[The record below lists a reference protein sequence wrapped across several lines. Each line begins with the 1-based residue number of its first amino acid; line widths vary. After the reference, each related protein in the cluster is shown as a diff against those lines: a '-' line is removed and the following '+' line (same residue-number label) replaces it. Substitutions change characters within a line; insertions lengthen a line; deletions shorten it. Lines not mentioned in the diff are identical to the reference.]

1 MPTKVTSLD
10 SSAMYIYCRVCAANG
25 NPKSPLRRE
34 MDTVKCA
41 LGHTMQGST
50 SMTASHGELPATAS
64 MDMVKANEIFLEQ
77 PTITD
82 MKWPIFVNPKVK
94 EKLES
99 KFSGRLMI
107 TLGTYLAALADDSM
121 IILTGEEAAKLR
133 KLGVHNG
140 KEMLASIEGGK
151 IAERERDEAVASVT
165 KFMGVLKAA
174 GVE

>member
-1 MPTKVTSLD
+1 MPTQIPTLDQSLV
-10 SSAMYIYCRVCAANG
+10 YTWCPTCRMQG
-25 NPKSPLRRE
+25 NPRSPLTRE
-34 MDTVKCA
+34 MHAIKCS
-41 LGHTMQGST
+41 LGHQFTGQQLQAMG
-50 SMTASHGELPATAS
+50 A
-64 MDMVKANEIFLEQ
+64 DMVKAGEVYTEQ

-82 MKWPIFVNPKVK
+82 IKWSIFVNPKVR

-151 IAERERDEAVASVT
+151 IAERERDEAVKSVE

>member
-1 MPTKVTSLD
+1 
-10 SSAMYIYCRVCAANG
+10 
-25 NPKSPLRRE
+25 
-34 MDTVKCA
+34 
-41 LGHTMQGST
+41 
-50 SMTASHGELPATAS
+50 
-64 MDMVKANEIFLEQ
+64 MVKAGEVFHET

-82 MKWPIFVNPKVK
+82 VKWSVWVNPKVR

-151 IAERERDEAVASVT
+151 VAERERDEAVKSVE
-165 KFMGVLKAA
+165 KFMGILNAA
-174 GVE
+174 GGE